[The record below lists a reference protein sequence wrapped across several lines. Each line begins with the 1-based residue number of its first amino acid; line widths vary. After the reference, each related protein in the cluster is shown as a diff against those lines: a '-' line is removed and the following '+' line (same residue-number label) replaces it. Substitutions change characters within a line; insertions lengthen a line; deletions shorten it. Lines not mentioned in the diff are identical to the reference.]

1 MGHREM
7 KTLSSDKS
15 LSIFTEKKIR
25 VKKALVKKALVKGK
39 HGLKG

>member
-1 MGHREM
+1 MGDGEM

-15 LSIFTEKKIR
+15 LSTFTEKKIR
-25 VKKALVKKALVKGK
+25 VKKKAVVKGK